1 MVGELIAGR
10 YELEE
15 VAGTGGMS
23 SVYRARDT
31 LLERHVALKLLH
43 SYHGADAESIERF
56 RREARAVAQ
65 LSHPNIVT
73 VIDRGEDG
81 GRQYIVFEYVDGE
94 NLKELVTRE
103 GPLPV
108 GRALELAIEVGEGL
122 ACAHEHGVVHRDV
135 KPQNVLL
142 NGDGRAKVTDF
153 GIARSLDVDHGM
165 TQTGTVIGTSNYI
178 APEQASGRAVDE
190 RTDVY
195 SLGVVLFELLT
206 GDVPFPGENF
216 VAVALRHVHEQ
227 PPWVAELRPDVPP
240 RVAQVVDRA
249 LAKDPDERFPSMETM
264 VAELRACLAG
274 EEAPP
279 SPEARTMIVG
289 PSRPSAAR
297 RRRRAWP
304 LVALLV
310 GLAAVA
316 AVAVW
321 ALAGNDPVG
330 GDEGGGAGSGG
341 AAGGTQVAVAAV
353 TSYDP
358 EGDGH
363 EHPEAVARATDGDPA
378 TYWTTESYESFSQ
391 TKPGV
396 GLVLDTRDSSPQQL
410 VVRSSTP
417 GFTAEIRSGDAAEG
431 PFDALVSPGQAVGG
445 ETAFPLGDDAGRF
458 LVLWITQLPSGRA
471 RVEEITAS
479 S

>member
-1 MVGELIAGR
+1 MVGESIAGR

-15 VAGTGGMS
+15 LAGTGGMS

-31 LLERHVALKLLH
+31 LLERDVALKLLH
-43 SYHGADAESIERF
+43 EYHGADAESIERF

-94 NLKELVTRE
+94 NLKELVSRE

-108 GRALELAIEVGEGL
+108 RRALDLAIQVGEGL

-165 TQTGTVIGTSNYI
+165 TLTGTVIGTSSYI
-178 APEQASGRAVDE
+178 APEQASGRSVDE
-190 RTDVY
+190 RTDIY
-195 SLGVVLFELLT
+195 SLGVVIFELLT
-206 GDVPFPGENF
+206 GDVPFPGESF
-216 VAVALRHVHEQ
+216 VAVAMRHVHED
-227 PPWVAELRPDVPP
+227 PPSVLELRPDVPF
-240 RVAQVVDRA
+240 RVAQLVARA
-249 LAKDPDERFPSMETM
+249 LAKDPDDRFPSMATM
-264 VAELRACLAG
+264 VAELRACLA
-274 EEAPP
+274 EDEA
-279 SPEARTMIVG
+279 PEARTMVV
-289 PSRPSAAR
+289 PPARREAAR
-297 RRRRAWP
+297 RRRSAWP

-310 GLAAVA
+310 GLAVVV

-321 ALAGNDPVG
+321 ALVGQDPVVR
-330 GDEGGGAGSGG
+330 DEDGRAGSG
-341 AAGGTQVAVAAV
+341 AGGGTSAAVAAV
-353 TSYDP
+353 ASYDP
-358 EGDGH
+358 DGDGQ
-363 EHPEAVARATDGDPA
+363 EHPEAVGRATDRNPA

-396 GLVLDTRDSSPQQL
+396 GLVLDAGDSSPEEL

-417 GFTAEIRSGDAAEG
+417 GFTAEIRSGDSAEG
-431 PFDALVSPGQAVGG
+431 PFDAVVSPAQTVGG
-445 ETAFPLGDDAGRF
+445 ETAFPLGDEAGRY
-458 LVLWITQLPSGRA
+458 LVLWITGLPSGRA
-471 RVEEITAS
+471 RVEEIAATS
-479 S
+479 